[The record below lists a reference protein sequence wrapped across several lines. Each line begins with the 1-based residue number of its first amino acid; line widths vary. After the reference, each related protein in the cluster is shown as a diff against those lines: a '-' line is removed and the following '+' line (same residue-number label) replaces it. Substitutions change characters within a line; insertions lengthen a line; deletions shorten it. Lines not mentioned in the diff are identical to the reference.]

1 MIVQYSVEDL
11 LIQKFN
17 EISSKKEKLLFTSK
31 TIQSFRNDKNMV
43 NPIMADKF
51 LAAVLPFMETN
62 LEFSESYDEWI
73 KALVGIIED
82 YAASSRYGSAREYS
96 FCYHD
101 SYEKA
106 IFVILSMVETSK
118 VLKCFVAALN
128 KLLLMKRVVKSLSE
142 VLQNDIS
149 YATQVRHLFYAF
161 SPNLHIS
168 SITLISC

>member
-1 MIVQYSVEDL
+1 MNLQYSVEGF

-17 EISSKKEKLLFTSK
+17 DISSKKEKLLFTSR
-31 TIQSFRNDKNMV
+31 TIQSFRNNESMV
-43 NPIMADKF
+43 HPMIADKF
-51 LAAVLPFMETN
+51 FAAVLPFMEAN

-82 YAASSRYGSAREYS
+82 YAASSRYGTTREFS

-118 VLKCFVAALN
+118 NLKSFVAALN
-128 KLLLMKRVVKSLSE
+128 QLLLMETVVKSLSE

-149 YATQVRHLFYAF
+149 YATQVR
-161 SPNLHIS
+161 N
-168 SITLISC
+168 